1 MELDELK
8 KSWNALD
15 EQLQKKTIADK
26 KQIEEL
32 IASYKAKTQK
42 SMGRLAII
50 QRFSIDMGA
59 LALLIILLVWLSL
72 PAFGINENTQSKM
85 TVFLLFLTASI
96 LTGMWWDWKAY
107 CWNKATHVDNMSVAE
122 VSRRMTVFRR
132 WTQYE
137 VVGISVWIVLFNA
150 LNYWMMEYH
159 LEPIGRQVL
168 LIGFLAVINVAII
181 YFLYKKLIYKHLDNI
196 KKNIEEL
203 KDVCTE

>member
-32 IASYKAKTQK
+32 IAGYKAKTQK
-42 SMGRLAII
+42 SMGRLVII
-50 QRFSIDMGA
+50 QRFSIAMGA

-96 LTGMWWDWKAY
+96 LAGMWWDWKAY

-168 LIGFLAVINVAII
+168 LIVFLAVINVAII

>member
-42 SMGRLAII
+42 SMGRLVII
-50 QRFSIDMGA
+50 QRFSIAMGA

-96 LTGMWWDWKAY
+96 LAGMWWDWKAY

-168 LIGFLAVINVAII
+168 LIVFLAVINVAII

>member
-15 EQLQKKTIADK
+15 KQLQKKTVADK
-26 KQIEEL
+26 KQIEKL
-32 IASYKAKTQK
+32 ITSYKAKTQK

-50 QRFSIDMGA
+50 QRFSIGMGA

-96 LTGMWWDWKAY
+96 LTGMWWDWKTY

-137 VVGISVWIVLFNA
+137 VVGISVWIVLFNV

-168 LIGFLAVINVAII
+168 LISFFAIINVAII
-181 YFLYKKLIYKHLDNI
+181 YFLYKKLIYKHLDDI